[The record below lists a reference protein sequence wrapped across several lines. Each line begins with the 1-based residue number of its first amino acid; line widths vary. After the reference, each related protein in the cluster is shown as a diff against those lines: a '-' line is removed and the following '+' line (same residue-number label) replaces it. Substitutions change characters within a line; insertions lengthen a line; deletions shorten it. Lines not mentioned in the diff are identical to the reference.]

1 MQDLA
6 NAFGWLFANIHVAG
20 WLTLIILAWK
30 ASSRFEKFTSGVSTA
45 EKSAKASEEI
55 INKVATNHLPHI
67 EEAVN
72 HLSEHVQDLK
82 TDLVSELKGVRS
94 DLLQYALRKD

>member
-6 NAFGWLFANIHVAG
+6 NAFSWIFQNIHVPG
-20 WLTLIILAWK
+20 WITIVILAWK
-30 ASSRFEKFTSGVSTA
+30 ASARFNKFTSGVTDA
-45 EKSAKASEEI
+45 ERFAKDSSET

-72 HLSEHVQDLK
+72 HLRTDVQEMKSE
-82 TDLVSELKGVRS
+82 LVSELKGVRA
-94 DLLQYALRKD
+94 DLLQYALRKE

>member
-6 NAFGWLFANIHVAG
+6 NAFSWLFANIHVPG
-20 WLTLIILAWK
+20 WIALVILAWK
-30 ASSRFEKFTSGVSTA
+30 ASARFEKFTSGVSTA

-55 INKVATNHLPHI
+55 INKVANNHLPHI
-67 EEAVN
+67 EQAVN
-72 HLSEHVQDLK
+72 DLSGHVQELK
-82 TDLVSELKGVRS
+82 TELVSELKGVRS